1 MDRFKSLKPKG
12 IDTMA
17 TTKMTNKTA
26 FELAISAL
34 ENSGI
39 PQREEAIAKIA
50 KAIEQLDKKNSKTSG
65 KLTAKQTAN
74 LGLGEMI
81 VQYLAEHPTQMFTIA
96 ELMKNIEGLPEDI
109 SNQKMT
115 SIFRLESVKPYYTR
129 ELVKGRA
136 YFQYKATSDEVA
148 EDEE

>member
-1 MDRFKSLKPKG
+1 
-12 IDTMA
+12 MA
-17 TTKMTNKTA
+17 TTNKMTNKVA

-39 PQREEAIAKIA
+39 PQCEEAIAKIA

-65 KLTAKQTAN
+65 KLTAKQTASFEM
-74 LGLGEMI
+74 GELV
-81 VQYLAEHPTQMFTIA
+81 VQYLRQNPTQMFSIA

-115 SIFRLESVKPYYTR
+115 SIFRQDNVRPYFRR
-129 ELVKGRA
+129 EVVKGRA
-136 YFQYKATSDEVA
+136 YFQYFEVA
-148 EDEE
+148 EEETEEVED